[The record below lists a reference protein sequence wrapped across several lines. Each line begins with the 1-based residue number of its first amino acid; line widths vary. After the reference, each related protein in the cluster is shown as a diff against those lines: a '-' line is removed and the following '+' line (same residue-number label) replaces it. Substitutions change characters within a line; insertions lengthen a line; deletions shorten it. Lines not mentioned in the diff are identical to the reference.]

1 MKRIQVPAVM
11 VTGLTTEKVEN
22 VRIVLLT
29 TVKAGIVRIA
39 RDLMPTMKEANARNV
54 LTTAKVVLMTVL
66 NVLLTTVKVVLMTV
80 LNVPVSIAA
89 KVVSVRL
96 MATVL
101 NVLLTTVKVATV
113 LNVLLTTVKV
123 VTVRIVPVSI
133 TAKVAAIAAITAVGE
148 VTVRDTTMTV
158 HKEAI
163 VLVRVPA
170 IMIRMLSIA

>member
-1 MKRIQVPAVM
+1 
-11 VTGLTTEKVEN
+11 VEN
-22 VRIVLLT
+22 VRIALLT

-39 RDLMPTMKEANARNV
+39 RDLMPTMKEATVLNV
-54 LTTAKVVLMTVL
+54 LTTAKVVLMIVL
-66 NVLLTTVKVVLMTV
+66 NVLPTTVKVVLMTV

-89 KVVSVRL
+89 KVVI
-96 MATVL
+96 VL
-101 NVLLTTVKVATV
+101 NVLLTTVKVATVLTVPVLITAKVATV

-123 VTVRIVPVSI
+123 VTVRIVPVLI

>member
-1 MKRIQVPAVM
+1 M
-11 VTGLTTEKVEN
+11 
-22 VRIVLLT
+22 
-29 TVKAGIVRIA
+29 
-39 RDLMPTMKEANARNV
+39 
-54 LTTAKVVLMTVL
+54 VLMIVL
-66 NVLLTTVKVVLMTV
+66 NVLPTTVKVVLMTV

-89 KVVSVRL
+89 KVVI
-96 MATVL
+96 VL
-101 NVLLTTVKVATV
+101 NVLLTTVKVATVLTVPALITAKVATV

-123 VTVRIVPVSI
+123 VTVRIVPVLI

>member
-1 MKRIQVPAVM
+1 MI
-11 VTGLTTEKVEN
+11 
-22 VRIVLLT
+22 
-29 TVKAGIVRIA
+29 
-39 RDLMPTMKEANARNV
+39 
-54 LTTAKVVLMTVL
+54 VL
-66 NVLLTTVKVVLMTV
+66 NVLPTIVKVVLMTV

-89 KVVSVRL
+89 KVVI
-96 MATVL
+96 VL
-101 NVLLTTVKVATV
+101 NVLLTTVKVATVLTVPALITAKVVIV

>member
-1 MKRIQVPAVM
+1 
-11 VTGLTTEKVEN
+11 
-22 VRIVLLT
+22 
-29 TVKAGIVRIA
+29 
-39 RDLMPTMKEANARNV
+39 
-54 LTTAKVVLMTVL
+54 
-66 NVLLTTVKVVLMTV
+66 MTV

-113 LNVLLTTVKV
+113 LTVPALITAKVATVLNVLLTTVKV
-123 VTVRIVPVSI
+123 VTVRIVPVLI